1 MLEIIPFASSCK
13 ADAVKSLGTPRRSIV
28 VLGCCLFLVALLAGC
43 ARIGVKPVSM
53 DTRTREFDRT
63 ALNSASPSER
73 SLVFVR
79 QRDLEASWKADAES
93 MLLGLDREARAQNDR
108 EAFFVL
114 SELCYFEG
122 KKQRAD
128 TERAA
133 SYYLSSA
140 LYAYAYL
147 FDDAL
152 SPALDIYH
160 PYSRQAM
167 EFYNRSLANYSLYA
181 REAGLTY
188 ADGRE
193 LPWLRGKVRLTG
205 RTSQLAFAPDE
216 LESYHLAY
224 EFEVIGLTPQQVR
237 LGLGVPMAV
246 VRRPPPAQKRS
257 AADRFTPNVRQA
269 YAATLF
275 LRFSPRPEAKTSG
288 ALVYDA
294 ALEVHDP
301 MRGTSLEIEGRRV
314 AMEYDLTT
322 PLALMMQQAPEP
334 SGLEG
339 MINPAA
345 WEKLSGLYML
355 QPYDPGKIP
364 VVFVHGLMS
373 SPSTW
378 ANVFN
383 GLMGDPEL
391 RARYQFWFFRYPT
404 GNPVLYSAA
413 GLRRSLDE
421 VRRAV
426 DPAGTNPNFARM
438 VVVGHSMGGLLAKT
452 LAEEGGEA
460 LWAHV
465 SKTPLDA
472 LHVPPADK
480 ASVRE
485 AFFFSPRP
493 YVSRII
499 FVAVPHRGSDLALGN
514 LGRIGRALI
523 TLPATVLGP
532 FASVGGALLRA
543 MGPGGKELPSITG
556 IDSLSPKN
564 SVLLG
569 LADAPIVVPYHSI
582 IGDEKE
588 GGRTGGSDGVVPY
601 ASSHLD
607 GAQSELVVHSGHS
620 AHEHPLA
627 IREMRRILLL
637 HLENA
642 PQASPAS

>member
-1 MLEIIPFASSCK
+1 M
-13 ADAVKSLGTPRRSIV
+13 TTRRIST
-28 VLGCCLFLVALLAGC
+28 VLGWCLALALLAGC
-43 ARIGVKPVSM
+43 ARIGVKPVPM

-63 ALNSASPSER
+63 ALNSSLPSER

-79 QRDLEASWKADAES
+79 QRDLETAWKADAES
-93 MLLGLDREARAQNDR
+93 MLLGLDREARAQKDR

-114 SELCYFEG
+114 AELCYYEG
-122 KKQRAD
+122 KKEHAD
-128 TERAA
+128 KARAA
-133 SYYLSSA
+133 SYSLSSA

-147 FDDAL
+147 FDDGL
-152 SPALDIYH
+152 SPELDIYH

-167 EFYNRSLANYSLYA
+167 EFYNRSLANYALYA
-181 REAGLTY
+181 REAGLAY

-205 RTSQLAFAPDE
+205 RSSQLAFAPDE

-224 EFEVIGLTPQQVR
+224 EFEVVGLTPQQVR

-246 VRRPPPAQKRS
+246 VRRPPPEASRT
-257 AADRFTPNVRQA
+257 AADRFTPKVRQT

-275 LRFSPRPEAKTSG
+275 LRFSPHPEARTSG

-301 MRGTSLEIEGRRV
+301 MRGTSLTVEDRRV
-314 AMEYDLTT
+314 SMEYDLTT
-322 PLALMMQQAPEP
+322 PLALMIQQSPEP

-339 MINPAA
+339 MMNPAA

-373 SPSTW
+373 SPTTW

-404 GNPVLYSAA
+404 GNPVLYSAMT
-413 GLRRSLDE
+413 LRRALDE
-421 VRRAV
+421 VRHTV
-426 DPAGTNPNFARM
+426 DPDGTNPNFARM
-438 VVVGHSMGGLLAKT
+438 VVIGHSMGGLLAKT
-452 LAEEGGEA
+452 LAEEGGDA
-460 LWAHV
+460 LWAKV

-472 LHVPPADK
+472 LAVSARDK
-480 ASVRE
+480 AQVRE
-485 AFFFSPRP
+485 AFYFSPRP

-499 FVAVPHRGSDLALGN
+499 FVSVPHRGSDLALGVV
-514 LGRIGRALI
+514 GKIGRALI
-523 TLPATVLGP
+523 TLPATVLKP
-532 FASVGGALLRA
+532 VTSVGAALLRA
-543 MGPGGKELPSITG
+543 MGPGARDKDMPGITG
-556 IDSLSPKN
+556 IDSLSPN
-564 SVLLG
+564 NAMLQG
-569 LADAPIVVPYHSI
+569 LAEAPLVAPYHSI
-582 IGDEKE
+582 IGDEKQ
-588 GGRTGGSDGVVPY
+588 GGRTGGTDGVVPY

-637 HLENA
+637 HLQEGA
-642 PQASPAS
+642 ASPAAP